1 MPSVSLQATEHMLR
15 RSEVLFA
22 GYALWLIGLGYLGT
36 QLPPRHGLTLPGL
49 ALMLLPPVIA
59 LWRDHRARLARGEL
73 PWWYGEPLL
82 PSLLL
87 ARAMVFFGLANTT
100 EAEHNPKK
108 IFGIRGP
115 QGQVIAYGSG
125 LICLMIAIRSDGAGH
140 LAGLGFLILL
150 ILAAHFTGRRT
161 KTPLA

>member
-1 MPSVSLQATEHMLR
+1 MLR
-15 RSEVLFA
+15 RSELLFA
-22 GYALWLIGLGYLGT
+22 AYALWLIGLGYLAT

-49 ALMLLPPVIA
+49 ALMLLPLVIA

-73 PWWYGEPLL
+73 PWWQGQPLL

-100 EAEHNPKK
+100 EAEHNPQK

-115 QGQVIAYGSG
+115 QGQIIAYCGAMACLVIA
-125 LICLMIAIRSDGAGH
+125 AKSDGTRL
-140 LAGLGFLILL
+140 LAGFGFLILL

-161 KTPLA
+161 RTPHV

>member
-1 MPSVSLQATEHMLR
+1 M
-15 RSEVLFA
+15 LFA
-22 GYALWLIGLGYLGT
+22 AYALWLIGLGWLGT

-49 ALMLLPPVIA
+49 ALMLLPLIIA

-73 PWWYGEPLL
+73 PWWQGQPLL

-100 EAEHNPKK
+100 EAEHNPQK

-115 QGQVIAYGSG
+115 QGQIIAYCGAMACLVIA
-125 LICLMIAIRSDGAGH
+125 AKSDGPRQ
-140 LAGLGFLILL
+140 LAGFGFLILL

-161 KTPLA
+161 RTPHV

>member
-1 MPSVSLQATEHMLR
+1 MA
-15 RSEVLFA
+15 
-22 GYALWLIGLGYLGT
+22 
-36 QLPPRHGLTLPGL
+36 
-49 ALMLLPPVIA
+49 
-59 LWRDHRARLARGEL
+59 
-73 PWWYGEPLL
+73 GEPLL

-100 EAEHNPKK
+100 EAEHNPQK

-115 QGQVIAYGSG
+115 QGQIIAYGG
-125 LICLMIAIRSDGAGH
+125 AMACLVIAAKSDGTGQ

-161 KTPLA
+161 KTRHF